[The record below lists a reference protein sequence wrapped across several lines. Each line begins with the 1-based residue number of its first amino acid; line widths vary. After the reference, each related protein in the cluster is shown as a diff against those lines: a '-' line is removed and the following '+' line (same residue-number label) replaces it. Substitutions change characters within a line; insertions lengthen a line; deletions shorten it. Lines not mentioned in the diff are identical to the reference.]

1 MSPLLLAESTME
13 DLELDV
19 NLPTLPIFIQLNVKL
34 ESSDDNGQSWKE
46 TSRWVKLFRSRAL
59 KLRDLLQS
67 HFLFRVCLSVRP

>member
-13 DLELDV
+13 DLELEV

-46 TSRWVKLFRSRAL
+46 TSRWVKFL
-59 KLRDLLQS
+59 KLE
-67 HFLFRVCLSVRP
+67 VRF